1 MSPYVTHPLL
11 AVAGVLILAG
21 VFQAGFTLAGIE
33 TVPVWGLVLTIPA
46 LVMAT
51 LYFGREAGQTEHDL
65 KNRGW
70 GGVSAYLGAILT
82 FGWSGANF
90 AQFAVAAVAVIAL
103 AGLGAVLHAWGF

>member
-11 AVAGVLILAG
+11 AVAGFLVLAGLLQLGFNLAG
-21 VFQAGFTLAGIE
+21 VTA
-33 TVPVWGLVLTIPA
+33 VPAWAFVLVVPA
-46 LVMAT
+46 LVMST

-82 FGWSGANF
+82 FGWAGANF